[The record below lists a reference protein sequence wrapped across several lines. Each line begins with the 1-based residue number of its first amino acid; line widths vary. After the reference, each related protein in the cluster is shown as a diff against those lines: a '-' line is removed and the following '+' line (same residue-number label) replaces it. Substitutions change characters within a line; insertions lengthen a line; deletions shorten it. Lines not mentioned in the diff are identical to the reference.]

1 MSMEVSIT
9 PKSHFKMLYDLIVF
23 LIILIP
29 FIIYIVINASNDRIK
44 FGGIFVLIVFCIMF
58 VLPVIHIHYT
68 YYKLN
73 SNKGYQF
80 QEDKIIVTDLTDHI
94 SQVYQKKDVEK
105 VVISLSPKK
114 MKKSG
119 ISFLTFED
127 YFYIKLIM
135 VDRHEV
141 LLTSL
146 LGEDLV
152 SFSENYFDKEKIAYS
167 VNIYNSI

>member
-1 MSMEVSIT
+1 
-9 PKSHFKMLYDLIVF
+9 MLYDLIVF
-23 LIILIP
+23 LIIVLP
-29 FIIYIVINASNDRIK
+29 FIIYIVLNASNDRIK
-44 FGGIFVLIVFCIMF
+44 FGGIFVLIVFFIMF
-58 VLPVIHIHYT
+58 ILPVIHIHYK

-73 SNKGYQF
+73 GNTRYEF
-80 QEDKIIVTDLTDHI
+80 QEDKIIVTNITDHI
-94 SQVYQKKDVEK
+94 LQVYLKKDVEK

-135 VDRHEV
+135 VDRQEV
-141 LLTSL
+141 VLTSL

-152 SFSENYFDKEKIAYS
+152 KLSENFFDKEKIEYS